1 MNQGGISALFPSP
14 PAEPMSSTQPL
25 FDAVRAGDL
34 HTLAEMLE
42 ADPSLARLRDEA
54 GLSPILVAGYHGR
67 REAMA
72 LLASYAPEME
82 VGEAAAV
89 GDVRR
94 LRALLDA
101 DPAQTTA
108 FSVDGWTPLHLA
120 AFFGRGEAVRL
131 LLERGAAAS
140 ARSANPMA
148 NTPLHAAMAGRLG
161 VDGVRALLDGGAEV
175 DARQHGG
182 FTALHAA
189 AMHGDATIVRLLLD
203 HGADPTLPADDGRT
217 ASDFARA
224 SGHLAMLALLEDGTA
239 TA

>member
-1 MNQGGISALFPSP
+1 
-14 PAEPMSSTQPL
+14 MSSTQTF

-34 HTLAEMLE
+34 HALSELLE

-72 LLASYAPEME
+72 LLASYAPDME
-82 VGEAAAV
+82 AGDAAAV

-101 DPAQTTA
+101 DPAQAAA

-140 ARSANPMA
+140 ARSGNPMA
-148 NTPLHAAMAGRLG
+148 NTPLHAAMAGRLDL
-161 VDGVRALLDGGAEV
+161 DGVRALLDGGAET

-189 AMHGDATIVRLLLD
+189 AMHGDAATARLLLE
-203 HGADPTLPADDGRT
+203 HGADPALPADDGRT
-217 ASDFARA
+217 AADFARA
-224 SGHLAMLALLEDGTA
+224 GGHLAVLALLGEEPGG
-239 TA
+239 

>member
-1 MNQGGISALFPSP
+1 MQ
-14 PAEPMSSTQPL
+14 TL

-34 HTLAEMLE
+34 HALAELLE

-54 GLSPILVAGYHGR
+54 GLSPILVAGYHGQ

-72 LLASYAPEME
+72 LLASYAPQME

-101 DPAQTTA
+101 DPRQAA
-108 FSVDGWTPLHLA
+108 ALSVDGWMPLHLA

-131 LLERGAAAS
+131 LLERGAAPS
-140 ARSANPMA
+140 ARSGNPMA
-148 NTPLHAAMAGRLG
+148 NTPLHAAMAGRLEP
-161 VDGVRALLDGGAEV
+161 DGLRALLDAGAEV

-189 AMHGDATIVRLLLD
+189 AMHGDAATARLLLA
-203 HGADPTLPADDGRT
+203 HGADPALPADDGRT
-217 ASDFARA
+217 AADFARA
-224 SGHLAMLALLEDGTA
+224 GGHLAVLALLGEPGG
-239 TA
+239 